1 MIARFE
7 IYQDRKKEWRF
18 RLRAPNGKIIAVGEG
33 YTSKRNVLLGI
44 DAVRNYANDS
54 VVLLKK

>member
-18 RLRAPNGKIIAVGEG
+18 RLRAPNSKIIAVSEG
-33 YTSKRNVLLGI
+33 YTSKRNAVLGVE
-44 DAVRNYANDS
+44 AVRNYASDS
-54 VVLLKK
+54 IILFKR